1 MKRFK
6 KFEMA
11 MLLGLAVFTACKK
24 GKGDL
29 IEIKTAGFENLSL
42 GAPSYWNGS
51 DGTGKFQSNGMTFTN
66 NFNTS
71 YGSWDGFVYSQ
82 QNDVVT
88 ADYTNQYSVF
98 DSSNGINKF
107 ALYYPPFGG
116 DAFAFFAKDS
126 TYLVSSISVC
136 NSTYTA
142 LTMKNG
148 DPYGFSKKFGGTTGN
163 DPDWYKMTVIGYS
176 ATGDSVKS
184 VNFYL
189 ADYRF
194 TDNSKDYIIN
204 KWTTVDLS
212 SLGKI
217 NKITFRLS
225 SSDNGAYGM
234 NTPAYVCLDNLK
246 YEIITAGVL
255 N

>member
-6 KFEMA
+6 KHGIA
-11 MLLGLAVFTACKK
+11 LLLGLIIFTACKK

-29 IEIKTAGFENLSL
+29 TEIKTANFENLNLDSN
-42 GAPSYWNGS
+42 AYWNGS
-51 DGTGKFQSNGMTFTN
+51 DGTGKFNSNGVTFTN

-88 ADYTNQYSVF
+88 ADYTNQFSVF
-98 DSSNGINKF
+98 DASNGINKF

-116 DAFAFFAKDS
+116 DAFAFFVKDS
-126 TYLVSSISVC
+126 TYLVNSISVC
-136 NSTYTA
+136 NSSYTA

-163 DPDWYKMTVIGYS
+163 DPDWYKMTVIGYN

-194 TDNSKDYIIN
+194 ADNSKDYIIN
-204 KWTTVDLS
+204 KWTTIDLT

-217 NKITFRLS
+217 NKMTFRLS

-246 YEIITAGVL
+246 YEIVTSGSY
-255 N
+255 